1 MHITRRCC
9 LTAPRDSV
17 SVGQAQG
24 FVFPTG
30 SAARM
35 PLDNT
40 WSSKA
45 VGNLSLSGC
54 SRHEVLM
61 IVAPGGPT
69 DPSAHKS
76 FLYHFKDEEIGDK
89 SL

>member
-1 MHITRRCC
+1 MPITRRCG

-17 SVGQAQG
+17 SVGQAQE
-24 FVFPTG
+24 FVFPTD

-35 PLDNT
+35 SLDNT

-45 VGNLSLSGC
+45 VGNLRLSGC
-54 SRHEVLM
+54 STHEVLT

-76 FLYHFKDEEIGDK
+76 FLYHLKDEEIGDK
-89 SL
+89 NL